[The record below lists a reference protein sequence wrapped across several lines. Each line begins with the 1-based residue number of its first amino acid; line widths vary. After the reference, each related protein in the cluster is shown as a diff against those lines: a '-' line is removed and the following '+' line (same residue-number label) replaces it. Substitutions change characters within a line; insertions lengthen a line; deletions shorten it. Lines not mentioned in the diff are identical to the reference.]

1 MTERIQFVAS
11 LPPIQS
17 AISLDGMG
25 DGARVKLD
33 VPATDVPAV
42 LLLQAYYAGKAF
54 KVTVDGLDE
63 NGRD

>member
-1 MTERIQFVAS
+1 MADPDRLTFTAS

-25 DGARVKLD
+25 DGARIKLD
-33 VPATDVPAV
+33 VPATDVGTV

-54 KVTVDGLDE
+54 RVTVE
-63 NGRD
+63 PE